1 MPAERRKTGPTPI
14 KTKGDQPPPVP
25 VRAPAEDSTF
35 GHGAASALDILRRR
49 QQSRDELKAQLQ
61 ERPLRK

>member
-1 MPAERRKTGPTPI
+1 MPVERRKTGPTKV
-14 KTKGDQPPPVP
+14 KTKSEESLLTVP
-25 VRAPAEDSTF
+25 APAEDSTF

-49 QQSRDELKAQLQ
+49 QQSRDELKLQLQ